1 MTSPFAPTTIDLSRL
16 APPDAIEPLNFETLY
31 AAFILRFQQVW
42 TAARAVDPT
51 LPPYDVAVLQTD
63 PAAILGQP
71 WAENRL
77 LDRQRVNDAILSVLA
92 PFAGGA
98 DLDAIAAGAN
108 VTRLVVTPAANG
120 QPAVLESDEALLRR
134 YLLSFDRPA
143 AGSRDRYLYEAWTA
157 WPLMG
162 DAAVL
167 GFGVH
172 GRRGD
177 VHIVITAPGGRVP
190 TDPEYGFVFA
200 ALHDTRVKPEAVGLT
215 ILRAERVEYA
225 VSLRITIPAGPDGAL
240 VAAEAEAR
248 VKAATDARTL
258 IGGEIPPGLLSGAAY
273 GPNVIAVE
281 DLAPVAIAA
290 DPYTVPVCTGIDVSF
305 VVRS

>member
-16 APPDAIEPLNFETLY
+16 APPAAIEALDFETLR
-31 AAFILRFQQVW
+31 AAFVERFLAFW
-42 TAARAVDPT
+42 NEARAADPT
-51 LPPYDVAVLQTD
+51 LPAYDVETLETD
-63 PAAILGQP
+63 PAGILGQA
-71 WAENRL
+71 WSYLRL
-77 LDRQRVNDAILSVLA
+77 LDRRRVNDAILSVLA
-92 PFAGGA
+92 PFARGA

-120 QPAVLESDEALLRR
+120 QPVVLESDEALLRR

-172 GRRGD
+172 GKRGD

-190 TDPEYGFVFA
+190 TDPEFGLVFA
-200 ALHDTRVKPEAVGLT
+200 ALHDSRVKPEAVGLT
-215 ILRAERVEYA
+215 ILRAERVEYT

-258 IGGEIPPGLLSGAAY
+258 IGGEIPLGLLTGAAY

-281 DLAPVAIAA
+281 DLAPVVIAA
-290 DPYTVPVCTGIDVSF
+290 DPYKVPVCTGIDVSF